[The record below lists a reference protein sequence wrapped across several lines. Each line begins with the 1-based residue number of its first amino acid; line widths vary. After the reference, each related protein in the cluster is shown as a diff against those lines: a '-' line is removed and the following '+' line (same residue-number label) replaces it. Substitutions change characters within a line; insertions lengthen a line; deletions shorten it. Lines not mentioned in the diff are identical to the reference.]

1 MADEKLKY
9 LEFLQAA
16 ISRMASNSF
25 LIKGWSVTL
34 GTAVLGFSVK
44 ENNWGMAL
52 VALIPTASFWAID
65 AYYLGLEKLFRDLW
79 RKAVDY
85 AGATFEMNPGYLCGE
100 QWGEAARR
108 PAVLL
113 VHLPIAIASLLAAA
127 VIAFLRFRATVPT

>member
-52 VALIPTASFWAID
+52 VALIPTASFWALD
-65 AYYLGLEKLFRDLW
+65 AYYLSLEKLFRDLW
-79 RKAVDY
+79 QKAVDY
-85 AGATFEMNPGYLCGE
+85 AGATFDMNPGYLCRE
-100 QWGEAARR
+100 
-108 PAVLL
+108 
-113 VHLPIAIASLLAAA
+113 
-127 VIAFLRFRATVPT
+127 